1 MAINSLIAFAS
12 ASLCGVLAIYVLRA
26 HRMSFASCAFSL
38 AMAALA
44 VEELFVGLSGQS
56 ELPSELLSWQR
67 ARINAMAFVPGS
79 WLLFSLG
86 YSRPNYREFI
96 GRWKWIIIAA
106 FGMPIALALV
116 FNPKVFSGIP
126 RLHGDIGWNLGVG
139 GPGQLFYVS
148 AIVVFTLVLANLERT
163 LRASSGAKRW
173 QIKFLILG
181 LGGYMAFRIYDA
193 TQTLLFS
200 SLNSTLELTNSAT
213 LLVGCI
219 FVILSLARA
228 QHFEVDVYLSNT
240 FVYRSITIL
249 VIGIYLLVV
258 GVLSSLLLYFT
269 GDQFLTILPFVVFLA
284 VTALGTMLFSAKA
297 RQLAIAL
304 INRHL
309 RRPAHDYRQ
318 VWRDFSER
326 TAEITDVRRL
336 CTGVADLIS
345 EAFGVPAVTVWLFSS
360 ESSQVV
366 LGGSTSFSIAQSE
379 NLKIFEQGTATMTRI
394 LAGRKMPADFGGSEA
409 NLRANIE
416 RDYPNYFRQAQVRY
430 AVPLHAHQRVLGVL
444 TMSDCLSKQALSNQD
459 LELLKTIAHQAA
471 NALLNRKLSEEL
483 MEAKELEAFQTMSA
497 FFVHD
502 LKNLAGGLSLMSRNL
517 LTHLD
522 NEEFRRDAVTML
534 SQSVD
539 KLRELCE
546 RMSQWNTD
554 GQHRRI
560 QVDLNE
566 LVRATVGGF
575 NGALKA
581 SLVME
586 LEALPELY
594 VDPEQVQKV
603 LINLILNAD
612 EAAAAGGE
620 IRVAT
625 ACGNGCVHLTVTDNG
640 CGMSPDF
647 VDRRLFRPFQTSKK
661 HGLGIG
667 LFHCKHIIQ
676 AHSGRIEVESEE
688 GKGSIF
694 RVVLPVESADP
705 SRSTNASPARRV
717 DCRTLADDRRRW
729 AAESVTQLWS
739 AVVTKTR

>member
-1 MAINSLIAFAS
+1 
-12 ASLCGVLAIYVLRA
+12 
-26 HRMSFASCAFSL
+26 
-38 AMAALA
+38 
-44 VEELFVGLSGQS
+44 
-56 ELPSELLSWQR
+56 
-67 ARINAMAFVPGS
+67 MAFVPGS
-79 WLLFSLG
+79 WLLFSLS
-86 YSRPNYREFI
+86 YSRSNYGEFV

-106 FGMPIALALV
+106 FGMPVALALV
-116 FNPKVFSGIP
+116 FNPRVFSGIP
-126 RLHGDIGWNLGVG
+126 RLHGAMSWNLGIG

-148 AIVVFTLVLANLERT
+148 AIVVLTLVLANLERT

-181 LGGYMAFRIYDA
+181 LGGYLVFRIYDA

-213 LLVGCI
+213 LLVGCV

-228 QHFEVDVYLSNT
+228 EHFEVDLYLSNT

-249 VIGIYLLVV
+249 VIGIYLLAV
-258 GVLSSLLLYFT
+258 GILSSLLLYFT

-284 VTALGTMLFSAKA
+284 VTVLGILLFSAKA
-297 RQLAIAL
+297 RHRTVAV

-336 CTGVADLIS
+336 CTGVADLVA
-345 EAFGVPAVTVWLFSS
+345 EAFGAPAVTVWLLSS
-360 ESSQVV
+360 ETSQVV

-379 NLKIFEQGTATMTRI
+379 SLKTLEQSTAALTRI
-394 LAGRKMPADFGGSEA
+394 VAGLEMPADFGGSQA
-409 NLRANIE
+409 NLRADIE
-416 RDYPNYFRQAQVRY
+416 CDCPNYFRQAQIRY
-430 AVPLHAHQRVLGVL
+430 AVPLHAHRRVLGVL
-444 TMSDCLSKQALSNQD
+444 TMSDCLSKEALSYQD
-459 LELLKTIAHQAA
+459 SELLKTIAHQAA

-483 MEAKELEAFQTMSA
+483 MRAKELEAFQTMSA

-517 LTHLD
+517 LAHLD
-522 NEEFRRDAVTML
+522 NPEFRRDAVTML

-539 KLRELCE
+539 KIRELCE

-554 GQHRRI
+554 GQHRRV

-566 LVRATVGGF
+566 LVRATVKGF
-575 NGALKA
+575 NGALKTT
-581 SLVME
+581 LVMG

-612 EAAAAGGE
+612 EAAGVGGE
-620 IRVAT
+620 IRVT
-625 ACGNGCVHLTVTDNG
+625 TKCRNGCVHLCVTDNG

-647 VDRRLFRPFQTSKK
+647 VDRRLFRPFQTGKK

-667 LFHCKHIIQ
+667 LFQCKHIIQ

-694 RVVLPVESADP
+694 RVVLPVESADA
-705 SRSTNASPARRV
+705 SRSRTATNERAD
-717 DCRTLADDRRRW
+717 DCRALTDDRRRW
-729 AAESVTQLWS
+729 LADSVGQLWS